1 MDWPTRQNICL
12 EVANGLQYLHE
23 GVQPLIIHR
32 DIKASNILLD
42 KDLHAKIADFDL
54 ARIFKEDGTTMTQ
67 HIAGTRKVFVS
78 SNIV

>member
-1 MDWPTRQNICL
+1 VDWPTRQNICL

-42 KDLHAKIADFDL
+42 KDLHAKIADFDV
-54 ARIFKEDGTTMTQ
+54 ARIFKEDETSMTQ
-67 HIAGTRKVFVS
+67 HIVGTM
-78 SNIV
+78 

>member
-23 GVQPLIIHR
+23 GVQPHIIHR

-42 KDLHAKIADFDL
+42 KDLHAKIADFDV
-54 ARIFKEDGTTMTQ
+54 ARNFNPFEIMSTTQIVGTL
-67 HIAGTRKVFVS
+67 
-78 SNIV
+78 

>member
-12 EVANGLQYLHE
+12 EVVSGLQYLHE

-42 KDLHAKIADFDL
+42 KDLHAKIADFDV
-54 ARIFKEDGTTMTQ
+54 ARCFKEDEIALLFQ
-67 HIAGTRKVFVS
+67 HCLKL
-78 SNIV
+78 

>member
-23 GVQPLIIHR
+23 SIQPLIIHR

-42 KDLHAKIADFDL
+42 KDLHAKIADFDV
-54 ARIFKEDGTTMTQ
+54 ATSFKEDESTMT
-67 HIAGTRKVFVS
+67 V
-78 SNIV
+78 NIVGTM

>member
-23 GVQPLIIHR
+23 GVQPLIIHG

-54 ARIFKEDGTTMTQ
+54 ARIFKEDETITTQQIVGTM
-67 HIAGTRKVFVS
+67 
-78 SNIV
+78 